1 MIKLASPTLNL
12 FLISKIFLYRYFS
25 LDRLSV
31 QTYTCSLTPGHQAG
45 SRRRQYPNWMDFGE
59 FDQLVEVKTRLP
71 YKSLQERRPDK

>member
-31 QTYTCSLTPGHQAG
+31 QTYTCSLTPGHLAQEGANILTG
-45 SRRRQYPNWMDFGE
+45 MDFGE

-71 YKSLQERRPDK
+71 YIFLHERRLDK